1 MRELG
6 VAVWDMAAIMSVRV
20 KGAIRTAYLFLSVS
34 LLMTVLRA
42 SRLIVSLAIVEKTSS
57 VPSVDVLSFS
67 SSLEIRDRLL
77 GTSQILVIS
86 SAPSK

>member
-1 MRELG
+1 
-6 VAVWDMAAIMSVRV
+6 
-20 KGAIRTAYLFLSVS
+20 
-34 LLMTVLRA
+34 LMTVLRA

>member
-42 SRLIVSLAIVEKTSS
+42 SRLIVSLAIVEKTSC

>member
-42 SRLIVSLAIVEKTSS
+42 SRLIVSLAIV
-57 VPSVDVLSFS
+57 LSFS